1 MCRFM
6 KSLAF
11 GGILFVGAC
20 TLDSWGIA
28 FGPTILSEGNVIGVD
43 LEFTN
48 GFDIVV
54 PLIKF

>member
-1 MCRFM
+1 M